1 MHRADNHLLRDK
13 GCRITLGLGLT
24 ICLCVQNRRWQ
35 MKLLFQFQSP
45 LFSDL
50 RRAYNEDAP
59 VALSPTLANHEA
71 GFDGLAETNLVS
83 QQYTF

>member
-1 MHRADNHLLRDK
+1 
-13 GCRITLGLGLT
+13 
-24 ICLCVQNRRWQ
+24 

-45 LFSDL
+45 LFSDR
-50 RRAYNEDAP
+50 RRAYNQDAP
-59 VALSPTLANHEA
+59 VALGPTLANHEA